1 MLGPMLVSMH
11 NLTYYQKVVAEA
23 RQAIAEDR
31 LASSGRGT
39 SPRLGSELAE

>member
-23 RQAIAEDR
+23 RRAIAEDR
-31 LASSGRGT
+31 LASLIEERRRGW
-39 SPRLGSELAE
+39 RQVVE

>member
-23 RQAIAEDR
+23 RRAIAEDR
-31 LASSGRGT
+31 LASLIEQRRRSWERMV
-39 SPRLGSELAE
+39 E